1 MPQNVTMKEI
11 YDIAAAF
18 ITDRNTKVEIEASD
32 MAIVYEF
39 TKYGLATY
47 PYVMTIVC
55 PRGASTLRKV
65 TYKNTVTKQERVV
78 TEGDKKCGEVI
89 LSRGAGFVS
98 TDPIQPL
105 AQAKTKANV
114 GRAEDRTQS
123 DLSKFIARLQ
133 SPRFFSLYDL
143 AQARAMGRI
152 KTTDN
157 TTLMFNIIYRLKE
170 NQH

>member
-18 ITDRNTKVEIEASD
+18 ITDRNTKVEVKASD

-47 PYVMTIVC
+47 PYVMKIVC

-65 TYKNTVTKQERVV
+65 TYKNTVTQQERVV

-89 LSRGAGFVS
+89 LSRAAGFVS
-98 TDPIQPL
+98 TEPTQPL

-114 GRAEDRTQS
+114 GRVEDWGQS
-123 DLSKFIARLQ
+123 DLSKFIARMQ
-133 SPRFFSLYDL
+133 SPRFFNLYDL
-143 AQARAMGRI
+143 AQARATGQI

-157 TTLMFNIIYRLKE
+157 TTLMFNIIYRMNV